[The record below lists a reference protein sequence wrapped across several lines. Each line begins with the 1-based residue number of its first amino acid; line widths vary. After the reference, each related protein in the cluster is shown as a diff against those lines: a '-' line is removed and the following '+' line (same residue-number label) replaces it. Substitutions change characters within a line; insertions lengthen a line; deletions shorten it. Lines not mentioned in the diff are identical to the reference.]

1 MKKAEGAGPPVFV
14 RRLGAMEVQV
24 DRPRPL
30 ARTRSARGRT
40 LGIAV
45 LLGVLGTLGGMA
57 SFAETGVEPEG
68 SRIRTQGSDDAEI
81 SWGPWQQIGPFELP
95 GASAELAKKLP
106 PERLLPRMKPNGPGP
121 AGDEE
126 YKAFGARISWVAL
139 VDHAPGEARADQARI
154 DFTQTLPANAGAG
167 VCTYLYRRIEASE
180 ATRVHVLMGS
190 DDGMRLWLNGELE
203 IDSQVARGLTLGD
216 ESLVLD
222 LVRGTNHLLV
232 KVANEGGAYAFQMR
246 YDADA
251 GMADRG
257 ELQLRINAAI
267 DRGVEWLLE
276 RQHLD
281 GSWGYMPQQ
290 YRNGQTS
297 LSLYTLL
304 KSGVPRDHQAI
315 QRGLAYLR
323 QRPPTKTYS
332 AGCQLLALAAT
343 HDPTHV
349 PWMEEIVERVLD
361 WQQGG
366 WAYPI
371 NHVDLSNTQYAALGL
386 RAAEQVGIDVAD
398 KVWVKMGEY
407 TLGCQDN
414 DGGFGYLAG
423 RRSTGSMTS
432 AGVGVLAM
440 CLQALGEKG
449 KVSVRSRKAFVEGVE
464 SGTAWLARNFT
475 VATNP
480 MPHGTDGGQ
489 TRWLEYYLYGLERVG
504 SLLDVETIGAHA
516 WYWEGARWLVDAQG
530 EAGEWKTNYGED
542 LPNTCF
548 AVLFLNRA
556 TRAKSGEGERKLIR
570 RYGNDDPTAEVNLRA
585 SGDSPL
591 VVWVSSFG
599 DAILEGSHWAEDRG
613 EGPRVAWVRYLSGGE
628 EIARIEGDP
637 ETAADGER
645 FAIRHAFPA
654 LGDYTITAEVGI
666 REPGAGPGEVRV
678 LKSPPLEVQIRAL
691 VEPWM
696 IPYAS
701 EGQDNLLL
709 GTRMQVEA
717 SSERGNGMRA
727 AHAVDGLY
735 STTWLSAN
743 GDAEPRIRI
752 EFPKPIKADR
762 ILLAHGR
769 PSVTEFRQ
777 AARAKVVEVYLNR
790 NREPIRIEM
799 DPESPMRVEA
809 PFERATSVRA
819 FEVRIL
825 EWAQGTSSKDTVGFA
840 EIELRLGY

>member
-1 MKKAEGAGPPVFV
+1 MVSMDAQADRLHPSTRSRLPWTAAPWLAVLFLGAQPVAEGTPTSVVVASSGVSS
-14 RRLGAMEVQV
+14 Q
-24 DRPRPL
+24 D
-30 ARTRSARGRT
+30 SASVT
-40 LGIAV
+40 
-45 LLGVLGTLGGMA
+45 
-57 SFAETGVEPEG
+57 
-68 SRIRTQGSDDAEI
+68 
-81 SWGPWQQIGPFELP
+81 WGPWQQIGPFELP
-95 GASAELAKKLP
+95 GATAELATKLP

-121 AGDEE
+121 TGEEE
-126 YKAFGARISWVAL
+126 YKAFGSKVSWVAL
-139 VDHAPGEARADQARI
+139 DAHAPGEDRADQAPI
-154 DFTQTLPANAGAG
+154 DFTQTLPANIGAG
-167 VCTYLYRRIEASE
+167 ICTYLYRRIEATE

-190 DDGMRLWLNGELE
+190 DDGMRLWLNGELT
-203 IDSQVARGLTLGD
+203 IDTPVPRGLRLGD
-216 ESLVLD
+216 ETLAMD
-222 LVRGTNHLLV
+222 LVKGTNHLLV
-232 KVANEGGAYAFQMR
+232 KVSNDGGAHGFQLR
-246 YDADA
+246 YEADA
-251 GMADRG
+251 GGEGRG
-257 ELQLRINAAI
+257 ELQLRINSAI
-267 DRGVEWLLE
+267 DLGVEWILA
-276 RQHLD
+276 RQQLD

-304 KSGVPRDHQAI
+304 KSGIPRDHQAI

-343 HDPTHV
+343 HDPTHT

-361 WQQGG
+361 WQQGGG

-386 RAAEQVGIDVAD
+386 RAAEQVGIDVSD
-398 KVWVKMGEY
+398 KVWARMGEY

-449 KVSVRSRKAFVEGVE
+449 KVSVRSRKGFEEGIE
-464 SGTAWLARNFT
+464 QGTAWLARNFT
-475 VATNP
+475 VSTNP

-530 EAGEWKTNYGED
+530 DAGEWKTPQGEG

-570 RYGNDDPTAEVNLRA
+570 RYGKDDPTVEVNLRA

-599 DAILEGSHWAEDRG
+599 DEIRDGAHWPEDRG
-613 EGPRVAWVRYLSGGE
+613 DGPRVAWVRYLSGGE
-628 EIARIEGDP
+628 EIARVEGDP
-637 ETAADGER
+637 EAASDGER
-645 FAIRHAFPA
+645 YAIRHSFPA
-654 LGDYTITAEVGI
+654 LGDYSIAAEVGI
-666 REPGAGPGEVRV
+666 REPGAGPGEIRV
-678 LKSPPLEVQIRAL
+678 LRAPALTVNIRAL

-696 IPYAS
+696 LPYAS
-701 EGQDNLLL
+701 EGQGNLLL
-709 GTRMQVEA
+709 DTRLDVEA
-717 SSERGNGMRA
+717 SSQKGNGTRGA
-727 AHAVDGLY
+727 LAVDGLY
-735 STTWLSAN
+735 ATSWLTKG

-762 ILLAHGR
+762 IVLAHAR
-769 PSVTEFRQ
+769 PSVTDFRN
-777 AARAKVVEVYLNR
+777 AARARVVEVYLNR

-799 DPESPMRVEA
+799 DPESPLRVEA
-809 PFERATSVRA
+809 LFERATSVRA

-825 EWAQGTSSKDTVGFA
+825 EWTPGTALKNAVGFA
-840 EIELRLGY
+840 EIELRLED